1 MGLLDKAEDE
11 IETEVENNA
20 VASLTV
26 GLVVLG

>member
-1 MGLLDKAEDE
+1 MGLLDKADDE
-11 IETEVENNA
+11 IETEVNDK